1 MTNVSRRGFAVAARV
16 SVGASVGATGAAI
29 LAAPAIAQGKKE
41 LRTLMSWPKNFPG
54 LDTSAERFAQRVKT
68 LSDGTIEVKVFGAVE
83 IVPPFEVLD
92 GADEIA
98 HDTSYD

>member
-1 MTNVSRRGFAVAARV
+1 MTNVSRRGFAVAA
-16 SVGASVGATGAAI
+16 GASVGATGAAI

-41 LRTLMSWPKNFPG
+41 LRTLMSWPKSFPG
-54 LDTSAERFAQRVKT
+54 LDTSAEHFAQRVKT

-92 GADEIA
+92 AAASGADGITR
-98 HDTSYD
+98 DTSYD